1 MEAVFIAKVLAGAAG
16 GAVLGFL
23 LSHVRTCSSAAC
35 NVRANRVYSIL
46 AGAVFGAAVAY
57 YFLTRP

>member
-1 MEAVFIAKVLAGAAG
+1 MDAVFIAKVLAGAAG

-23 LSHVRTCSSAAC
+23 LSYVRTCPSAAC